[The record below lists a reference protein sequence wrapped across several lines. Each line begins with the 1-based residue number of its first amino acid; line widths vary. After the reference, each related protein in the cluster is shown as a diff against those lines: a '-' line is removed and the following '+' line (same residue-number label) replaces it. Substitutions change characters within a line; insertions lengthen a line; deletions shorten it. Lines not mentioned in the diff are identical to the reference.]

1 MATRRVL
8 NAIANLV
15 AVATLAAGGAD
26 DSPDSAGAATT
37 TTARP
42 EATTTTTTAPI
53 EPLRILLVNDDGII
67 NPAIDVMLE
76 LIAAEEDVEVT
87 VVAPADER
95 SGSSDSTTEGGAR
108 SEEHTSEPQSLMRIS
123 YAVFCLKKK

>member
-8 NAIANLV
+8 NAIATLV
-15 AVATLAAGGAD
+15 AVATLAACGAD

-42 EATTTTTTAPI
+42 EATTTTTTTAPI

-95 SGSSDSTTEGGAR
+95 SGSSDKIGRAHVRTPVTNAHLVCRLLIE
-108 SEEHTSEPQSLMRIS
+108 
-123 YAVFCLKKK
+123 KKKHKK

>member
-8 NAIANLV
+8 NAIATLV
-15 AVATLAAGGAD
+15 AVATLAACGAD

-67 NPAIDVMLE
+67 NPALDVMLE
-76 LIAAEEDVEVT
+76 LIAAEEDVQVT
-87 VVAPADER
+87 AVDR
-95 SGSSDSTTEGGAR
+95 KSTRLNSS
-108 SEEHTSEPQSLMRIS
+108 
-123 YAVFCLKKK
+123 Y

>member
-8 NAIANLV
+8 NAIATLV
-15 AVATLAAGGAD
+15 AVATLAACGAD

-67 NPAIDVMLE
+67 NP
-76 LIAAEEDVEVT
+76 
-87 VVAPADER
+87 
-95 SGSSDSTTEGGAR
+95 R
-108 SEEHTSEPQSLMRIS
+108 SEEHTSELQSLMRSS
-123 YAVFCLKKK
+123 YAVFCLKKKTTQQQ

>member
-8 NAIANLV
+8 NAIATLV
-15 AVATLAAGGAD
+15 AVATLAACGSD

-42 EATTTTTTAPI
+42 EATTTTTTTAPI

-67 NPAIDVMLE
+67 NPAID
-76 LIAAEEDVEVT
+76 
-87 VVAPADER
+87 R
-95 SGSSDSTTEGGAR
+95 SA
-108 SEEHTSEPQSLMRIS
+108 EHTSELQSLMRIS
-123 YAVFCLKKK
+123 YAVFCLKHKTNPITNLIYVYLDTKQPFNYHIY